1 MLLLIPA
8 NQCLVQLQL
17 RNMRQ
22 LSELSITS
30 WLIIG
35 MFLIFFPISHLTA
48 ETGLNGF
55 SFMTPFTGTDYLIC
69 VCFGITGV
77 ISSNMRAKS
86 VQYEEPAKLTVLNYF
101 QSIIQLLLDVLFLN
115 TPFNGQQVVGM
126 AIVFGANSVKW
137 YTTAKKA
144 YAK

>member
-1 MLLLIPA
+1 
-8 NQCLVQLQL
+8 
-17 RNMRQ
+17 
-22 LSELSITS
+22 
-30 WLIIG
+30 
-35 MFLIFFPISHLTA
+35 
-48 ETGLNGF
+48 
-55 SFMTPFTGTDYLIC
+55 MTPFTGTDYLIC